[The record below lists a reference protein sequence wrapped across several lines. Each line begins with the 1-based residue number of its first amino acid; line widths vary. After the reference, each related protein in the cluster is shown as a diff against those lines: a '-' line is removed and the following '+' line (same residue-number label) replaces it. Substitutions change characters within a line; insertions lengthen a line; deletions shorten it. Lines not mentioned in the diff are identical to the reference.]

1 MTIEATA
8 TLLER
13 ERELSELR
21 GALADAEERRGR
33 MVLVEAP
40 AGLGKTSLLNAA
52 WELAGEAG
60 FRCLR
65 ARASDLERDF
75 AYGLVRQLLEPVV
88 ADASDEGRA
97 ELFDGA
103 ASFARRLFAPIGP
116 PGGPPPLADNAFAML
131 HGLYWLINN
140 LAAAGPVALFVDD
153 LHWSDAESLR
163 LLSYLGPR
171 IDGLCV
177 AVFSTTRPGE
187 GDVAGLTR
195 FAGAPE
201 TALVRPGPLST
212 EATAELCERRLGA
225 EVAPEFA
232 AACRDATGGNP
243 FFLEE
248 LLREASERGF
258 ATDAGEAERVRAI
271 GPASVARTVLL
282 RLSGKPPEATALVRA
297 VAVLGDNA
305 SLTEAAA
312 VAGISEDEAA
322 EAADLLATL
331 GILHGG
337 ETLQFAHAIVRAAVR
352 EDMGTRARALAHA
365 HAAEVLAGLGAPAQ
379 RVAAQIV
386 AADPAGD
393 SERVALLRE
402 VAEDAL
408 TRGAPGAAVAWLTRA
423 LAEPPPEEKRLAV
436 LLELGGAELRLGTPA
451 AIEHLSAAVEA
462 IDEPEPLAMATRQL
476 ALALSI
482 SGSSDEAV
490 RAIESTIDRLEPDE
504 PELALVLEAELAS
517 HAQQASVGTRAPAA
531 RRLERHGELAGRTRG
546 ERLVLASRAY
556 EYARAS
562 PTEAEAARYLEAA
575 LGDGGLLR
583 DLQLDIA
590 GPFYD
595 VVVGL
600 LATDSLDVAEAAVD
614 KALSEARARGS
625 IPAVAFV
632 TDRRGW
638 IALRRGAVAKAECD
652 ARTGLELL
660 TTHRIPLGV
669 PFALGLLIRALIEM
683 GEADAAEREL
693 RESGVDERVRPG
705 LTNNFLIESIALL
718 HLAQGRTG
726 EGLDGLLEFG
736 RLDESWGG
744 ANPLA
749 SRWRSDAALALA
761 SLGEMEAA
769 RRAAADDLERA
780 RQWGAPTGIG
790 VALRAGALVEGGEAA
805 ISRLGEAVEMLE
817 QSPARLEHARALTD
831 FGAALRRA
839 NRRADAQQALEPA
852 LRAAERL
859 GARALADR
867 ARTELR
873 AAGGRSSDPDGTG
886 VEQLTASEVR
896 VAELAAQGLSNP
908 EIAQALFVTRKTV
921 ETHLGHVYAKL
932 GIAGRG
938 ELDGV
943 LDGSGSGAGSG
954 T

>member
-8 TLLER
+8 ILLER
-13 ERELSELR
+13 DRELDELR

-52 WELAGEAG
+52 LQLADEAG
-60 FRCLR
+60 FQCLR

-88 ADASDEGRA
+88 ADATEAERD

-103 ASFARRLFAPIGP
+103 ASFARSLFAPSGP
-116 PGGPPPLADNAFAML
+116 PSAATPSRDHAFAML

-171 IDGLCV
+171 VDGLCV
-177 AVFSTTRPGE
+177 AVFATTRPGE
-187 GDVAGLTR
+187 GDVAGLAR
-195 FAGAPE
+195 LAEAPE
-201 TALVRPGPLST
+201 TTLVRPGPLST
-212 EATAELCERRLGA
+212 EATAYLCELRLGTG
-225 EVAPEFA
+225 VAPEFA
-232 AACRDATGGNP
+232 AACREATGGNP

-248 LLREASERGF
+248 LLREAADRGYD
-258 ATDAGEAERVRAI
+258 TDAGEADRVRAI
-271 GPASVARTVLL
+271 GPASVARAVLL

-297 VAVLGDNA
+297 IAVLGDNA
-305 SLTEAAA
+305 SLAEAAA
-312 VAGISEDEAA
+312 VAEISTSEAV

-331 GILHGG
+331 GILQRG
-337 ETLQFAHAIVRAAVR
+337 ETLEFAHAIVRAAVR

-365 HAAEVLAGLGAPAQ
+365 RAADVLAAMGAPAQ
-379 RVAAQIV
+379 RVAAQVV
-386 AADPAGD
+386 AADPVGD
-393 SERVALLRE
+393 PARVALLRQ
-402 VAEDAL
+402 VATDAL
-408 TRGAPGAAVAWLTRA
+408 LRGAPGAAVAWLRRA
-423 LAEPPPEEKRLAV
+423 MAEPPPDDKRVAV
-436 LLELGGAELRLGTPA
+436 LLELGGAELRLGTPEA
-451 AIEHLSAAVEA
+451 LEHLSAAVEA
-462 IDEPEPLAMATRQL
+462 IDEPELLAVATRQL

-482 SGSSDEAV
+482 SGNSDDAV
-490 RAIESTIDRLEPDE
+490 RALESTIDRLHPDE
-504 PELALVLEAELAS
+504 PELALTLEAELAS

-531 RRLERHGELAGRTRG
+531 RRLERHGELTGRTRG
-546 ERLVLASRAY
+546 ERLLLASRAY
-556 EYARAS
+556 EHARAS
-562 PTEAEAARYLEAA
+562 PSEADAARYLEGA
-575 LGDGGLLR
+575 LAEGGLLR

-600 LATDSLDVAEAAVD
+600 LATESLDVAEAAVET
-614 KALSEARARGS
+614 ALAEARARGS

-638 IALRRGAVAKAECD
+638 VALRRGDVARAECD

-660 TTHRIPLGV
+660 RSHRIPLGV
-669 PFALGLLIRALIEM
+669 PFALGLLVRALIEI
-683 GEADAAEREL
+683 GELDAAEREL
-693 RESGVDERVRPG
+693 RESGVDERIRPG
-705 LTNNFLIESIALL
+705 LTNNFLIEAVALL
-718 HLAQGRTG
+718 HLAQGRTS
-726 EGLDGLLEFG
+726 EGLDGLVEFG

-749 SRWRSDAALALA
+749 SRWRSHAALALA
-761 SLGEMEAA
+761 ALGEREAA
-769 RRAAADDLERA
+769 RRTAADDLERA
-780 RQWGAPTGIG
+780 RQWGAATGIG

-805 ISRLGEAVEMLE
+805 IPRLRDAVDTLE
-817 QSPARLEHARALTD
+817 RSPARLEHARALTD
-831 FGAALRRA
+831 LGAALRRA
-839 NRRADAQQALEPA
+839 NRRADAQRALEPG

-859 GARALADR
+859 GARALAER

-873 AAGGRSSDPDGTG
+873 AAGGRSSDPDAAG
-886 VEQLTASEVR
+886 VEQLTASELR

-932 GIAGRG
+932 AISGRG

-943 LDGSGSGAGSG
+943 LDGSAASG
-954 T
+954 